1 MLSNKN
7 RLRRLYRRTAR
18 SRFILASVTTG
29 IGIFLL
35 SSGLPGSV
43 AWGCLPNSDIGF
55 FCKTVNYVTTQ
66 PPFNDSNNAEGLR
79 ALFLTINLVIGGR
92 MGWKGYQAWSAREAG
107 EEFQSTINGIIVGLA
122 VLFIVQE
129 LANRVVGVQ

>member
-1 MLSNKN
+1 MLSKI
-7 RLRRLYRRTAR
+7 RLRRVYRKTAR
-18 SRFILASVTTG
+18 LRFVVTSLITAT
-29 IGIFLL
+29 GIFLI
-35 SSGLPGSV
+35 SSGLPGSS
-43 AWGCLPNSDIGF
+43 AWGCVANSDIGF
-55 FCKTVNYVTTQ
+55 FCEAVNYVTTQ
-66 PPFNDSNNAEGLR
+66 PPFDDTDNAEGLR

>member
-1 MLSNKN
+1 MPIKN

-18 SRFILASVTTG
+18 SRFVVTSVITG

-35 SSGLPGSV
+35 SSGLPGSI

-55 FCKTVNYVTTQ
+55 FCEAVNYVTTQ
-66 PPFNDSNNAEGLR
+66 PPFDDTDNAEGLR
-79 ALFLTINLVIGGR
+79 ALFLALNLVIAGR
-92 MGWKGYQAWSAREAG
+92 MMWKGYQAWSAREAG
-107 EEFQSTINGIIVGLA
+107 EEFQSTVNGIIVGLA

-129 LANRVVGVQ
+129 LANKIVGVQ